1 MLRSLVCQMYQKC
14 CMLAQLRVL
23 GSKIALRLPAWSGTR
38 WLQVA
43 KLERSSIAVTKIAA
57 DIRDIA
63 EARKPV
69 KTAANQRLSTEHTTD
84 IRGGTLSSHF
94 MSHSFPR
101 CCLELLD
108 SSKAAGIYKSESLL
122 LKSAR
127 LFSISMSPNVLHGH
141 FSRRSCSALQ

>member
-1 MLRSLVCQMYQKC
+1 MQSLKEARLQSQRSRQT
-14 CMLAQLRVL
+14 
-23 GSKIALRLPAWSGTR
+23 S
-38 WLQVA
+38 
-43 KLERSSIAVTKIAA
+43 E
-57 DIRDIA
+57 IA

-108 SSKAAGIYKSESLL
+108 SSKAEGIYKSESLL

-127 LFSISMSPNVLHGH
+127 LFSISMSPDCTPRPLFPSFLLRVAMTSVYSIPGATVCA
-141 FSRRSCSALQ
+141 RSGGEQCVQE